1 MLPYLPG
8 MSLPKP
14 ICCCSAEADAL
25 LHLYDRC
32 SAVPLRPA
40 ITSAAASKY
49 NFSAI
54 FAAFAAAHILKAV
67 YLHYIM
73 YWKRNKMRIYCA
85 HTEVIM
91 EFDSKAYIDEYIQR
105 ARKAQEAFEK
115 MSQEQ
120 VDEAVK
126 VIGKVVY
133 DNAEFLAE
141 IAVEETGM
149 GNVPDKIAKNK
160 QKSKIIWNNLK
171 GKKSRGI
178 LDTDEAT
185 GITRIA
191 KPVGVVAAITP
202 CTNPIVTPMS
212 NSMFALKCGNAIIIT
227 PHHKAIKCSTKTVE
241 MMNDELAKLGMP
253 ENLIQIL
260 DVQSRENT
268 RNLISSADVVVAT
281 GGAGMVNAAY
291 SSGRPALGVGAGNVQ
306 CIIDE
311 GYDFKEAVPKI
322 VTGRTF
328 DYGIICSG
336 EQSVICP
343 EKDFDD
349 IMAEFEANGGYI
361 VRDKDQLEAV
371 RGALFEDGKPNRHS
385 VGQSPENIAKL
396 AGFTIP
402 EGTRII
408 VAVAEA
414 TADVDP
420 LGGEKMAPV
429 ITAYKYKT
437 LEEGVNIA
445 RENLE
450 KEGKGHSVSFHSD
463 SEEHIEYVGKELCVS
478 RFVINQVCASS
489 AGGSFYNGLAPTNTL
504 GCGSWGHNSISE
516 NLDYKHLMNVSR
528 IARYMPDNYVPTDEE
543 LWG

>member
-1 MLPYLPG
+1 MDEKE
-8 MSLPKP
+8 M
-14 ICCCSAEADAL
+14 
-25 LHLYDRC
+25 
-32 SAVPLRPA
+32 
-40 ITSAAASKY
+40 
-49 NFSAI
+49 
-54 FAAFAAAHILKAV
+54 
-67 YLHYIM
+67 
-73 YWKRNKMRIYCA
+73 
-85 HTEVIM
+85 
-91 EFDSKAYIDEYIQR
+91 SKAYIDGYIER
-105 ARKAQEAFEK
+105 ARAAQAEFEK

-120 VDEAVK
+120 VDLAVK
-126 VIGKVVY
+126 TIGKVVY
-133 DNAEFLAE
+133 DNAEYLAE

-160 QKSKIIWNNLK
+160 QKSKIVWNNLK

-178 LDTDEAT
+178 LDTDETT
-185 GITRIA
+185 GITRVA
-191 KPVGVVAAITP
+191 KPIGVAAAITP

-227 PHHKAIKCSTKTVE
+227 PHHKSQKCSEKTVE
-241 MMNDELAKLGMP
+241 LINAELDKLGYP
-253 ENLIQIL
+253 KHLIQIL
-260 DVQSRENT
+260 NEHSREHT
-268 RNLISSADVVVAT
+268 KNLISSADVVIAT
-281 GGAGMVNAAY
+281 GGAGMVKAAY

-311 GYDFKEAVPKI
+311 NYNYKEAVPKI
-322 VTGRTF
+322 ITGRTF

-343 EKDFDD
+343 EQDFDN

-361 VRDKDQLEAV
+361 VKDKKELEGI
-371 RGALFEDGKPNRHS
+371 REALFQDGKPNRHS
-385 VGQSPENIAKL
+385 VGQSPQAVAEL
-396 AGFTIP
+396 AGIKIP
-402 EGTRII
+402 EDTKII
-408 VAVAEA
+408 VAVADG
-414 TADVDP
+414 TGLTDL

-429 ITAYKYKT
+429 IAAYKYKD
-437 LEEGVNIA
+437 LAEGVNIA

-450 KEGKGHSVSFHSD
+450 KDGKGHSVSFHSD
-463 SEEHIEYVGKELCVS
+463 SEEHIEYVGTELCVS

>member
-1 MLPYLPG
+1 MYGQFGHCTLN
-8 MSLPKP
+8 
-14 ICCCSAEADAL
+14 ED
-25 LHLYDRC
+25 
-32 SAVPLRPA
+32 
-40 ITSAAASKY
+40 
-49 NFSAI
+49 NFMQN
-54 FAAFAAAHILKAV
+54 AFQ
-67 YLHYIM
+67 M
-73 YWKRNKMRIYCA
+73 
-85 HTEVIM
+85 EVIM
-91 EFDSKAYIDEYIQR
+91 EFDSKAYIDEYIAR
-105 ARKAQEAFEK
+105 ARVAQEAFEK

-141 IAVEETGM
+141 IAVEETAM

-178 LDTDEAT
+178 LDTDETT

-227 PHHKAIKCSTKTVE
+227 PHHKAIKCSTKAVE
-241 MMNDELAKLGMP
+241 MMNAELAKIGMP

-268 RNLISSADVVVAT
+268 RNLISAADVVVAT

-311 GYDFKEAVPKI
+311 GYDYKEAVPKI
-322 VTGRTF
+322 ITGRTF

-336 EQSVICP
+336 EQSVICH
-343 EKDFDD
+343 ENDFEN
-349 IMAEFEANGGYI
+349 IMAEFEAGGGYI
-361 VRDKDQLEAV
+361 VRDEAELEAI

-385 VGQSPENIAKL
+385 VGQSPESIAKL
-396 AGFTIP
+396 AGIQIP
-402 EGTRII
+402 EGTKII
-408 VAVAEA
+408 VATAEA

-463 SEEHIEYVGKELCVS
+463 SEENIEYVGKELCVS

-528 IARYMPDNYVPTDEE
+528 IARYMPDNYVPSDEE

>member
-1 MLPYLPG
+1 
-8 MSLPKP
+8 
-14 ICCCSAEADAL
+14 
-25 LHLYDRC
+25 
-32 SAVPLRPA
+32 
-40 ITSAAASKY
+40 
-49 NFSAI
+49 
-54 FAAFAAAHILKAV
+54 
-67 YLHYIM
+67 
-73 YWKRNKMRIYCA
+73 
-85 HTEVIM
+85 M
-91 EFDSKAYIDEYIQR
+91 ETDSRTYIDGYISR
-105 ARKAQEAFEK
+105 ARKAQEIFEK
-115 MSQEQ
+115 MTQEQ

-126 VIGKVVY
+126 IIGKVVY
-133 DNAEFLAE
+133 DNAKFLAE

-149 GNVPDKIAKNK
+149 GNVEDKTAKNK

-178 LDTDEAT
+178 LDTDETT

-212 NSMFALKCGNAIIIT
+212 NAMFALKCGNAIIIT
-227 PHHKAIKCSTKTVE
+227 PHHKAIKCSTKTVDMINE
-241 MMNDELAKLGMP
+241 KLAEAGMP

-260 DVQSRENT
+260 DQQSRENT
-268 RNLISSADVVVAT
+268 RTLISSADVVVAT

-311 GYDFKEAVPKI
+311 GYDYKEAVPKI
-322 VTGRTF
+322 IAGRTF

-343 EKDFDD
+343 ESDFDA
-349 IMAEFEANGGYI
+349 IMAEFKAGGAYI
-361 VRDKDQLEAV
+361 INDPAQLEKI
-371 RGALFEDGKPNRHS
+371 RGALFQEDGKPNRHS
-385 VGQSPENIAKL
+385 VGQSPANVAKL
-396 AGFTIP
+396 AGIDIP
-402 EGTRII
+402 DDTKII
-408 VAVAEA
+408 VAVAEG
-414 TADVDP
+414 TAVSDP

-429 ITAYKYKT
+429 IAAYKYST

-463 SEEHIEYVGKELCVS
+463 SEEHIEYVGTQLCVS
-478 RFVINQVCASS
+478 RFVINQICASS
-489 AGGSFYNGLAPTNTL
+489 AGGSFWNGLAPTNTL

-516 NLDYKHLMNVSR
+516 NLDYKHLMNISR